1 MYKAYDSKLVEYK
14 IYKIWEK
21 SGFFNPDK
29 LSKKLQVNSKIGLLK
44 SYCIVLPPPNVT
56 GNLHM
61 GHALNATIQDI
72 LIRKKRMQGY
82 KTLWLPGTDHAGIA
96 TQNVVEKKLKKE
108 NKNRHNLGRE
118 NFIKLVWEWKKEYG
132 NNILKQLKKLGA
144 SCDWSRK
151 RFTMDKNYANA
162 VEKAFIYYYKKKWIY
177 KGERVVNWC
186 KRCQTSLSD
195 LELEYEEEK
204 SKLWHIRYPLK
215 LKIKNKKLKINYIVI
230 ATTRPETMLGDSAI
244 AVNPKDARY
253 KNLIGTY
260 VILPILNR
268 AIPIISDRSVDMKFG
283 TGAIKVTPAHD
294 ILDSLIGEK
303 NKLPIYKVINQ
314 LGKIT
319 KIAGKKYE
327 GLSTKDAREKIVIE
341 LEKQNLIE
349 KIVDY
354 NHRVSK
360 CYRCSS
366 TIEPLLS
373 NQWFLKMDELS
384 KKAKN
389 ATQKKEI
396 SFHPKNWEKVY
407 IDWLNNIRDWCISR
421 QLWWGHRIPVYFCQN
436 KKEKLKIKNC
446 NFIVSEKKP
455 KKCPVCKKCEMKQSE
470 DVLDTWFSSAL
481 WPIATLGWPNKNA
494 PDLKKFYPTQVLAT
508 SRDIIN
514 LWVTRMIFS
523 GIEFTGKKPFTDIII
538 HPTILTRDG
547 KRMSKSLGTGIDPE
561 ILIEKYGADATRFGL
576 IYQMMGGQNIHFS
589 EDSIIA
595 GKKFANK
602 LWNIIRFI
610 NINLENSEIQITNY
624 KFKSASWQTK
634 LSKKDKEILKKLY
647 KTIESVNQDIDKYKF
662 GQALHNIYDF
672 VWRDFADKYIEYSKT
687 KNTDEVKQVLLFI
700 VTNIIKL
707 LHPFMPF
714 ITEEIWNKL
723 KFKEQK
729 GLLMVSEWPKSLDN
743 RKFLF

>member
-1 MYKAYDSKLVEYK
+1 MYKAYDSKLVEDK

-29 LSKKLQVNSKIGLLK
+29 LSEKLQVNSKIGLLK

-384 KKAKN
+384 KKART
-389 ATQKKEI
+389 AAQKKEI

-602 LWNIIRFI
+602 LWNITRFI
-610 NINLENSEIQITNY
+610 NINLENSKIQITNY

>member
-1 MYKAYDSKLVEYK
+1 MYKAYDSKLVEDK

-389 ATQKKEI
+389 AAQKKEI

-602 LWNIIRFI
+602 LWNITRFI
-610 NINLENSEIQITNY
+610 NINLENSKIQITNY

>member
-1 MYKAYDSKLVEYK
+1 MYKAYDSKLVEDK

-384 KKAKN
+384 KKARN
-389 ATQKKEI
+389 AAQKKEI

-602 LWNIIRFI
+602 LWNITRFI
-610 NINLENSEIQITNY
+610 NINLENSKIQITNY
-624 KFKSASWQTK
+624 KFKSASWHTK

>member
-1 MYKAYDSKLVEYK
+1 
-14 IYKIWEK
+14 
-21 SGFFNPDK
+21 
-29 LSKKLQVNSKIGLLK
+29 
-44 SYCIVLPPPNVT
+44 
-56 GNLHM
+56 
-61 GHALNATIQDI
+61 
-72 LIRKKRMQGY
+72 
-82 KTLWLPGTDHAGIA
+82 
-96 TQNVVEKKLKKE
+96 
-108 NKNRHNLGRE
+108 
-118 NFIKLVWEWKKEYG
+118 
-132 NNILKQLKKLGA
+132 
-144 SCDWSRK
+144 
-151 RFTMDKNYANA
+151 
-162 VEKAFIYYYKKKWIY
+162 
-177 KGERVVNWC
+177 
-186 KRCQTSLSD
+186 
-195 LELEYEEEK
+195 
-204 SKLWHIRYPLK
+204 
-215 LKIKNKKLKINYIVI
+215 
-230 ATTRPETMLGDSAI
+230 
-244 AVNPKDARY
+244 
-253 KNLIGTY
+253 
-260 VILPILNR
+260 
-268 AIPIISDRSVDMKFG
+268 
-283 TGAIKVTPAHD
+283 
-294 ILDSLIGEK
+294 
-303 NKLPIYKVINQ
+303 
-314 LGKIT
+314 
-319 KIAGKKYE
+319 
-327 GLSTKDAREKIVIE
+327 
-341 LEKQNLIE
+341 
-349 KIVDY
+349 
-354 NHRVSK
+354 
-360 CYRCSS
+360 
-366 TIEPLLS
+366 
-373 NQWFLKMDELS
+373 MDELS